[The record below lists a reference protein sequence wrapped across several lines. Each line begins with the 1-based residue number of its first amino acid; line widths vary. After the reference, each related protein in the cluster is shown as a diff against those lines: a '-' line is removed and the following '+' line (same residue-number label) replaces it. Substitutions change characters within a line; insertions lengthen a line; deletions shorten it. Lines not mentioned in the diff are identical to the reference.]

1 MPFMSPR
8 RIYILLTRSQT
19 MLSKTIHLFTGDEY
33 THVSIAF
40 DGELESLCSFARRY
54 ARLPLPA
61 GLVTEALDG
70 GYFERHPDMPCAL
83 YSLTVPETV
92 YSEIRSRARQMLAQ
106 REEYRYSIRG
116 LAMCRLGIPQDRP
129 QHYFC
134 SQFVAEL
141 LEASGAVWLPKPP
154 SLMRPQD
161 FGALSE
167 LRLVYR
173 GELAGLARQITQVR
187 PGRGTEVQRAMAVQ

>member
-19 MLSKTIHLFTGDEY
+19 MLSKTIHLFTGDEF

-40 DGELESLCSFARRY
+40 DEELESLCSFARRY

-61 GLVTEALDG
+61 GLVTETLDG
-70 GYFERHPDMPCAL
+70 GYFERHQDMPCAL
-83 YSLTVPETV
+83 YAITVPEAV
-92 YSEIRSRARQMLAQ
+92 YLEARSRAGQMLAQ
-106 REEYRYSIRG
+106 REEYHYSIRG
-116 LAMCRLGIPQDRP
+116 LAMCRLGIAQDRP
-129 QHYFC
+129 QRYFC

-141 LEASGAVWLPKPP
+141 LEESGAARLPKPP

-161 FGALSE
+161 FSALPE
-167 LRLVYR
+167 LRLAYR
-173 GELAGLARQITQVR
+173 GELSGLAQRLAGAR
-187 PGRGTEVQRAMAVQ
+187 PCPASLCRAVAVQ